1 MTRNTT
7 QATNALYALEAARA
21 ALRTADKT
29 LSDALAIVERNCPRE
44 YGSKDGYDA
53 THPTYQAYK
62 RTREALEEARRYYY
76 MEYLTT
82 ANGAVKRGDAETFW
96 QTITRYATYS
106 ALPPNK
112 SLYDDVNW
120 AAAEAAGDN
129 LCDCDTFRALA
140 VDIANNHTLN
150 SKHVIK
156 VLEHLVGAQENRVA
170 AHKLAHVITEQAA
183 SIIINSENDVR
194 AVASAQTVF
203 TDMCAHQYLMS
214 AGDTGSSASKIG
226 NLVITGDADNKG
238 SLVIKAGRYHLNTRD
253 ADDLTKATS
262 KWRNIIDNSVN
273 ESRRHVAKFAHM
285 AITVTLLVNH
295 NKVTAGDLAALIDM
309 FQEYEDTHPRRDMYR
324 IGFYNP
330 KDIAHPIYTV
340 EQLID
345 YAGSR
350 MSVN

>member
-1 MTRNTT
+1 MTRDTT
-7 QATNALYALEAARA
+7 QVNDTLYALEAARA

-29 LSDALAIVERNCPRE
+29 LSDALAIVEEHCPRE

-120 AAAEAAGDN
+120 AAAEAAGDK

-156 VLEHLVGAQENRVA
+156 VLEHLVGAQENSVT

-226 NLVITGDADNKG
+226 SIVIASDADKAG
-238 SLVIKAGRYHLNTRD
+238 SLVIDAGYYHPIMLSVSYLMQS
-253 ADDLTKATS
+253 AAE
-262 KWRNIIDNSVN
+262 WRSIINDSAN
-273 ESRRHVAKFAHM
+273 ESRRRVAQYAHM
-285 AITVTLLVNH
+285 TITVILLVYH
-295 NKVTAGDLAALIDM
+295 NTITADDLATLIDT
-309 FQEYEDTHPRRDMYR
+309 FQEHEDTHPDQNMRR
-324 IGFYNP
+324 IGFYIP
-330 KDIAHPIYTV
+330 EAPSYLITTV

-345 YAGSR
+345 YAGAR
-350 MSVN
+350 MSVS